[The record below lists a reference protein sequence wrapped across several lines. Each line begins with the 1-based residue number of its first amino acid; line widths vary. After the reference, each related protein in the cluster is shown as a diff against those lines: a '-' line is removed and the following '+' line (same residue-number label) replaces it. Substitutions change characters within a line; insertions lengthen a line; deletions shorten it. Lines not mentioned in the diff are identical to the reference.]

1 MESQNATDK
10 VGQKLRS
17 ITGDIKRYIEK
28 RIELMMLNS
37 GEYFSKWIAI
47 SVHRSA
53 GVMLLMGGVCF
64 VLLAVAIY
72 LDNVLGIPG
81 LGFVIVSIPLFIFG
95 VLFMY
100 LKPTRLFEEL
110 QERFETELIE
120 AVEQNGKENHK
131 QIEAPEIGNSFTKEN

>member
-1 MESQNATDK
+1 MKSPDATDK

-17 ITGDIKRYIEK
+17 ITGDLKRYIEK

-37 GEYFSKWIAI
+37 GEYFSKWMAI

-53 GVMLLMGGVCF
+53 GAMLMMGGLCF
-64 VLLAVAIY
+64 VLLALAVY
-72 LDNVLGIPG
+72 LESVIGIPG
-81 LGFVIVSIPLFIFG
+81 LGFLIVSMPLFIFG
-95 VLFMY
+95 ALFLN

-120 AVEQNGKENHK
+120 AVEQNGKEDRK
-131 QIEAPEIGNSFTKEN
+131 KLEAPEIGNSFTKED